1 MQGTCQIH
9 DLRGNFVAHVGI
21 RFLERDYAPAAVIVG
36 IDWYN
41 GLEGYS
47 DPNAPSLA
55 LAFQVGK
62 IQVRINPIKATVI
75 SVCVTYLTIFCS

>member
-1 MQGTCQIH
+1 VQGTCQIH
-9 DLRGNFVAHVGI
+9 DLKGNFVAQVGI
-21 RFLERDYAPAAVIVG
+21 HFTEREFSPVVIIVA

-55 LAFQVGK
+55 LAFQFGK
-62 IQVRINPIKATVI
+62 IQV
-75 SVCVTYLTIFCS
+75 

>member
-1 MQGTCQIH
+1 M
-9 DLRGNFVAHVGI
+9 
-21 RFLERDYAPAAVIVG
+21 EREFAPAAVIVA

-55 LAFQVGK
+55 LAFQLGK
-62 IQVRINPIKATVI
+62 IQV
-75 SVCVTYLTIFCS
+75 

>member
-9 DLRGNFVAHVGI
+9 DLKGNFVAEVSI
-21 RFLERDYAPAAVIVG
+21 RSTDREFAQVAVIVA

-47 DPNAPSLA
+47 NPNAPSLA
-55 LAFQVGK
+55 LAFQLGK
-62 IQVRINPIKATVI
+62 IQVQR
-75 SVCVTYLTIFCS
+75 YLH